1 MEREREKDESSPLV
15 SVMMPA
21 RNEAVFI
28 AEAIESIVNQTYTN
42 WELIIVDDKST
53 DATRQIAEGFALHDP
68 RIRVIDGDGI
78 CSGNARN
85 KAIDVARGDFIMNM
99 DADDV
104 ARPNRIERLLEVARR
119 YPRAVVGSFMAF
131 VDLDL
136 RVQRVTTKPTE
147 NEEIRKRLRRLWG
160 RGAISPQTT
169 MVTAEVLRQY
179 RYNEFYRVMVDW
191 DLILRMSE
199 DESIVFANVP
209 EPLYL
214 YRLNDGSMS
223 LNQGPRVKYNLLVR
237 YNELQRRKGKPEV
250 RSLEDFESM
259 MRANPV
265 RRAAYGSLTL
275 LKRLQHT
282 MVWLKHQRSR
292 SGA

>member
-1 MEREREKDESSPLV
+1 MPLV

-21 RNEAVFI
+21 RNEAAFI
-28 AEAIESIVNQTYTN
+28 ADAIRSILAQTYEN
-42 WELIIVDDKST
+42 WELIVVDDKST
-53 DATRQIAEGFALHDP
+53 DATREIADDFARRDG
-68 RIRVIDGDGI
+68 RIRVIEGEGI

-85 KAIDVARGDFIMNM
+85 KAIDVSRGDFIMNM

-104 ARPNRIERLLEVARR
+104 AQPNRIERLLEVARR

-214 YRLNDGSMS
+214 YRLNEGSMS
-223 LNQGPRVKYNLLVR
+223 LNQGPRVRYNLLVR

-265 RRAAYGSLTL
+265 RRAAYASLTL

-292 SGA
+292 SAA